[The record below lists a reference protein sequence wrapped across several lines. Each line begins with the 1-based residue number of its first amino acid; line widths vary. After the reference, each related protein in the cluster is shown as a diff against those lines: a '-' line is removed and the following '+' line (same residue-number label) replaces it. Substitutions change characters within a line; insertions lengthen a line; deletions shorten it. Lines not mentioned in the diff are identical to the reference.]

1 MNTAA
6 KAAGA
11 DWSEADVRSFSG
23 SPFARIGEDWML
35 IAAGGEA
42 DWNAMTASW
51 GGLGV
56 LWNANVAFAF
66 VRPTRH
72 TFEYLEKADRFSL
85 SFFDQ
90 SYRKALGFFGAHS
103 GRDCDKAAGA
113 GLTPIVFADGCL
125 SFAEARE
132 VFYCRKRYAQDIDPD
147 RFLDPGLASHYP
159 DKDYHRLYVG
169 AIERL
174 RVRS

>member
-1 MNTAA
+1 MNAA
-6 KAAGA
+6 AQAAGGG
-11 DWSEADVRSFSG
+11 WTEKDVRSFSL

-35 IAAGGEA
+35 ISAGGER

-72 TFEYLEKADRFSL
+72 TFGYLERADSFSL
-85 SFFDQ
+85 SFFDPA
-90 SYRKALGFFGAHS
+90 YRKALSFFGAHS

-113 GLTPIVFADGCL
+113 GLTPIVFDDGCL

-132 VFYCRKRYAQDIDPD
+132 VFYCRKLYAQDIDPE
-147 RFLDPGLASHYP
+147 RFIDLGLNVHYP
-159 DKDYHRLYVG
+159 DKDYHRLYIG
-169 AIERL
+169 AIERF
-174 RVRS
+174 RARP